1 MYRQYLSLRLYC
13 NAAYILASI
22 GLTILLAN
30 QLPAPEI
37 EVGTNISF
45 SAEDPRAF
53 NTKDELSLS
62 ANDHALSYPFTKNEN
77 VDLTCCFSTRGDRLI
92 RSSLFD
98 EPLIEVLTEKLAWFT
113 GPAYYS
119 TLASL
124 WRPSILIAQRKL
136 TI

>member
-1 MYRQYLSLRLYC
+1 MAS
-13 NAAYILASI
+13 ILVSI
-22 GLTILLAN
+22 GLAILLAN
-30 QLPAPEI
+30 QLPAPEM
-37 EVGTNISF
+37 EGGTNIVF
-45 SAEDPRAF
+45 PLEDADAF
-53 NTKDELSLS
+53 NIIDDLSLS
-62 ANDHALSYPFTKNEN
+62 SNDHALSYPCTKNEN
-77 VDLTCCFSTRGDRLI
+77 IDLTWCFSLRGDRLI

-113 GPAYYS
+113 RPAYYS

>member
-1 MYRQYLSLRLYC
+1 MHRLRFYC
-13 NAAYILASI
+13 TAASILISI
-22 GLTILLAN
+22 GLNIFLAN
-30 QLPAPEI
+30 QIPTPGI
-37 EVGTNISF
+37 EEGKDISF
-45 SAEDPRAF
+45 SLEGAGAF
-53 NTKDELSLS
+53 NTKDELSIS